1 MSEKYRGSSWISAHN
16 DLNKS
21 FNDSTEVSGNIQ
33 TLYSYLKPQDIADK
47 VIIFDLRLK

>member
-1 MSEKYRGSSWISAHN
+1 MSERYRVSSCIYAHI

-33 TLYSYLKPQDIADK
+33 TLYSYLKPQVIVDK
-47 VIIFDLRLK
+47 VIVFDLR